1 MNYTDE
7 ISEMTLLCQMIMDKS
22 IIPDVQTKVVKE
34 CFTQELTRKGYE
46 ICIEKQSIL
55 DAKVF
60 VKEMK
65 DFNAGSVQD
74 IISATYSSDNWNY
87 YADKIIDLFIKRSV
101 HRICLEH
108 KDPSEEKTGF
118 EELAELNSKV
128 TKIGDQGTGS
138 GIHDTKKAL
147 NLLYQSIEK
156 AYNNKGM
163 GNYTNIDELDKLTGG
178 IQNELIVIGAR
189 PSIGKAQPL
198 SAKIKTVTGWK
209 LMGEIK
215 VGDKIASID
224 GELSEVIGVFPQGE
238 KDIYEITF
246 SDGRKTRVTKEHL
259 WHINNIKWGNEK
271 RIIQTDQIIQCLKA
285 KRHYRRLSIP
295 LVSGNFGHNENL
307 IVDPWFLGFYLGDGW
322 CKGSSVMFSNND
334 QENINRVNNLFKKD
348 NIIAN
353 VYGYDYRIKN
363 KQRGK
368 FPTEIFTALKSLGL
382 NKVNSFT
389 KFIPEIYK
397 TANIEARK
405 SLLSGLISTGGNVE
419 KSGTVSYSSV
429 NEKLIDDIVEIS
441 QSLGCIVTKRT
452 RQTYFT
458 YKGEKKAGS
467 ISYRIHILMNN
478 ELKKE
483 ILFLRK
489 HRERINH
496 KRTTKNLLTV
506 KSVELIG
513 KEKAQCIMVSHPSSL
528 YITDEYIVTHNT
540 ALGLQI
546 AAEQSRNYPV
556 AIFSME
562 MATES
567 LMRRRVSSLTGIP
580 SDIIRNGMLTNANL
594 LSIQNAMGEIYEKE
608 NLKIIDNERRI
619 DKLEAIARKLVR
631 SDGVKLLL
639 FDHFS
644 LTEHE
649 NKKLNRNDQFADLAN
664 RYQKLRK
671 ELKVPIILLCQLR
684 RDAENKEPILADL
697 RETGNMEQNAD
708 TVIFIHRERE
718 YDPTI
723 REIETKLIVAK
734 QRDGPIGIANTL
746 FVPKRQMFI
755 NATSPRGNKEKI

>member
-118 EELAELNSKV
+118 EELSELNAKIV
-128 TKIGDQGTGS
+128 KIGDQGTGS

-147 NLLYQSIEK
+147 ELLYQSIEK

-189 PSIGKAQPL
+189 PSIGK
-198 SAKIKTVTGWK
+198 
-209 LMGEIK
+209 
-215 VGDKIASID
+215 
-224 GELSEVIGVFPQGE
+224 
-238 KDIYEITF
+238 
-246 SDGRKTRVTKEHL
+246 
-259 WHINNIKWGNEK
+259 
-271 RIIQTDQIIQCLKA
+271 
-285 KRHYRRLSIP
+285 
-295 LVSGNFGHNENL
+295 
-307 IVDPWFLGFYLGDGW
+307 
-322 CKGSSVMFSNND
+322 
-334 QENINRVNNLFKKD
+334 
-348 NIIAN
+348 
-353 VYGYDYRIKN
+353 
-363 KQRGK
+363 
-368 FPTEIFTALKSLGL
+368 
-382 NKVNSFT
+382 
-389 KFIPEIYK
+389 
-397 TANIEARK
+397 
-405 SLLSGLISTGGNVE
+405 
-419 KSGTVSYSSV
+419 
-429 NEKLIDDIVEIS
+429 
-441 QSLGCIVTKRT
+441 
-452 RQTYFT
+452 
-458 YKGEKKAGS
+458 
-467 ISYRIHILMNN
+467 
-478 ELKKE
+478 
-483 ILFLRK
+483 
-489 HRERINH
+489 
-496 KRTTKNLLTV
+496 
-506 KSVELIG
+506 
-513 KEKAQCIMVSHPSSL
+513 
-528 YITDEYIVTHNT
+528 T

-608 NLKIIDNERRI
+608 NLKIIDNERRM

-708 TVIFIHRERE
+708 TIIFIHRDRE

-755 NATSPRGNKEKI
+755 NAMSPHGDKEKL